1 MTRGRMS
8 LNSLLR
14 PQKHQQV
21 DFTSVLR
28 IAHNTSS
35 CQTRRLHRSGRMKI
49 GSAFVFFFFVVTSA
63 TLAIQS
69 QNQTGATNQPEVI
82 NLLATVRDKH
92 GKIVSNLTKDDFV
105 LSQDGHE
112 QTIQSFAKDTDA
124 PLTVGLLVETSRAE
138 AGALDR
144 ERSASHDFL
153 DQILRE
159 NKDKAFIIHFDRE
172 VELLQDLTSSRDKLF
187 NALGLLQTVRSDQES
202 GDNSGGPEERRNG
215 RGRSNLLYDAIYLAS
230 NELMKTQHDR
240 KVLIVMSDGIDR
252 NSKET
257 VGSAIESAQQT
268 GTLVSTVLSKGEQPS
283 SQGRGFGFPG
293 SGGGMGR
300 HGGGQRYPQ
309 EQSPDGKKILE
320 QISKETGGA
329 FSEVSKKEA
338 FDQIYRTIQEDLR
351 HQYSLSYTP
360 DKSDSW
366 AGYHKILL
374 TTKQKDLIVQATQGF
389 YAGN

>member
-1 MTRGRMS
+1 
-8 LNSLLR
+8 
-14 PQKHQQV
+14 
-21 DFTSVLR
+21 
-28 IAHNTSS
+28 
-35 CQTRRLHRSGRMKI
+35 MKT
-49 GSAFVFFFFVVTSA
+49 GPAFIFFFILVASG
-63 TLAIQS
+63 TLAVQN

-82 NLLATVRDKH
+82 KLLATVRDKH
-92 GKIVSNLTKDDFV
+92 GKIVPDLTKDDFV
-105 LSQDGHE
+105 LNQDDRQ

-124 PLTVGLLVETSRAE
+124 PLTIGLLVETSRVE

-153 DQILRE
+153 DRFLRE

-187 NALGLLQTVRSDQES
+187 NALGLLQATRSDQES
-202 GDNSGGPEERRNG
+202 TNSSGGPGERRSG
-215 RGRSNLLYDAIYLAS
+215 HGHSNVLYDAIYLAS
-230 NELMKTQHDR
+230 SELMKPQHER
-240 KVLIVMSDGIDR
+240 RVLIVMSDGVDR

-257 VGSAIESAQQT
+257 VGSAIESAQRT
-268 GTLVSTVLSKGEQPS
+268 GTLVYTVLSKGEEPPS
-283 SQGRGFGFPG
+283 EGRGFGFPG

-300 HGGGQRYPQ
+300 HGGGGRYPQ
-309 EQSPDGKKILE
+309 EQRPDGKKILE
-320 QISKETGGA
+320 QISRETGAA
-329 FSEVSKKEA
+329 FFEVSKKQS
-338 FDQIYRTIQEDLR
+338 FDQIYSTVQDDLR